1 MNLNKFKISKVIE
14 NQPGLN
20 NKRKSKANEENIKE
34 GHPGIINKTNRSKVK
49 EEVPEI
55 NTNENSNNSKPLNP
69 K

>member
-20 NKRKSKANEENIKE
+20 SKRKSKAKE
-34 GHPGIINKTNRSKVK
+34 AHPGISNKTNRLRVS

-55 NTNENSNNSKPLNP
+55 NTKEKRNNNQYNNSTPTNP
-69 K
+69 

>member
-20 NKRKSKANEENIKE
+20 NKRKSKAKE
-34 GHPGIINKTNRSKVK
+34 GRLGIINKTNRLRVK

-55 NTNENSNNSKPLNP
+55 NTKENWHSNSKALNP
-69 K
+69 S

>member
-20 NKRKSKANEENIKE
+20 SKRKSKAKE
-34 GHPGIINKTNRSKVK
+34 AHPEKIIGISNKTNRLRVS

-55 NTNENSNNSKPLNP
+55 NTKEKRNNNSTPTNP
-69 K
+69 